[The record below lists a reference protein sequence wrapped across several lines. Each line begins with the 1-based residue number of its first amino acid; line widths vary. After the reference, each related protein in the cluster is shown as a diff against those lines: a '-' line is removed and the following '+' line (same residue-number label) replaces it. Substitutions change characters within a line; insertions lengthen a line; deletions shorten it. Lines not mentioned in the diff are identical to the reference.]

1 MGARTGSQFLA
12 GLQRTKR
19 EIWVDGERIADVT
32 THPKLRGGAES
43 LAAMFDRQHA
53 HATECLFIDPDSGE
67 DTNISHM
74 IPRSKDDLWRR
85 HAGLTRMS
93 EGSMGIM
100 GRTPDYMNMKF
111 AAFASAPRVWAG
123 ADGRNERGARN
134 VVDFQRHI
142 SRFDVSLTHTIIQ
155 PTIDKRTDNHFTDN
169 NVSVHKVGE
178 TADGIVVRGARVL
191 ATLAPYADEQTVY
204 PSQPLPPE
212 ATEYALS
219 FAVPL
224 DTPGLK
230 FLCRDSASA
239 PGADPFD
246 KPLSSRFD
254 EQDAFCV
261 FDDVLVPWDRV
272 FIDGDVQIYNSMR
285 ETGYAISMTT
295 HTTIRALTKLE
306 FAYGL
311 ATRMAELIGDYSPA
325 TTEMLG
331 ELACYVRITRNAVEL
346 SLEQA
351 WEREDGVWFPNGAA
365 IEPMRAMLAGWM
377 PRVAEI
383 ITLIGSHNLLTTPSR
398 AQLDDPSLRPLID
411 EMLHGANG
419 APADERA
426 AVFRMAWD
434 FVGSALAGRGF
445 LYERFYLT
453 SASRNKQMLHTRFF
467 DRTRSQALLNDMLS
481 RSKAECS
488 RAALSSPYRA

>member
-1 MGARTGSQFLA
+1 MGARTGAQFLE
-12 GLQRTKR
+12 GLRKTRR
-19 EIWVDGERIADVT
+19 EIWLEGERIEDVT
-32 THPKLRGGAES
+32 AHPKLRGGAKS

-53 HATECLFIDPDSGE
+53 YAGECLFAHPETGE
-67 DTNISHM
+67 PTNVSHM
-74 IPRSKDDLWRR
+74 IPRSREDLWRR
-85 HAGLTRMS
+85 HAGIVRLS

-134 VVDFQRHI
+134 IVSFQRRLSAADI
-142 SRFDVSLTHTIIQ
+142 SLTHTIIQ
-155 PTIDKRTDNHFTDN
+155 PTIDKRTDSRLLGNK
-169 NVSVHKVGE
+169 VSIRKVGE
-178 TADGIVVRGARVL
+178 TAEGIVVRGARVL

-204 PSQPLPPE
+204 PGQPIPPD
-212 ATEYALS
+212 ATAYAIA
-219 FAVPL
+219 FAIPL

-230 FLCRDSASA
+230 FLCRDSASS

-254 EQDAFCV
+254 EQDAFCI
-261 FDDVLVPWDRV
+261 FDDVLVPWDRL

-285 ETGYAISMTT
+285 DTGYAINMTSQS
-295 HTTIRALTKLE
+295 TTRALTKLE

-311 ATRMAELIGDYSPA
+311 ATRMAELIGDHSPA
-325 TTEMLG
+325 TNEMLG
-331 ELACYVRITRNAVEL
+331 ELACYVRLTANALEL

-351 WEREDGVWFPNGAA
+351 WQRADGVWFPNGAVL
-365 IEPMRAMLAGWM
+365 EPMRSMLAVWM

-383 ITLIGSHNLLTTPSR
+383 ITLVGSHNLLTTPSR
-398 AQLDDPSLRPLID
+398 TELADPTLRPLLD
-411 EMLHGANG
+411 EMLHGADG
-419 APADERA
+419 ATADERA

-434 FVGSALAGRGF
+434 FVGSALGGRGF

-453 SASRNKQMLHTRFF
+453 SASRNKQMLHSRFF
-467 DRTRSQALLNDMLS
+467 DRTRSQSLLKDMLS
-481 RSKAECS
+481 RARSAH
-488 RAALSSPYRA
+488 

>member
-1 MGARTGSQFLA
+1 MGARTGSEFLE
-12 GLQRTKR
+12 GLRKTKR
-19 EIWVDGERIADVT
+19 EIWVDGERIEDVT
-32 THPKLRGGAES
+32 SHPKLRGGAES

-53 HATECLFIDPDSGE
+53 YAAECLFRHPDSGQP
-67 DTNISHM
+67 TNVSHM
-74 IPRSKDDLWRR
+74 IPRSKDDLYQR
-85 HAGLTRMS
+85 HVGLVRLS

-111 AAFASAPRVWAG
+111 AAFASAPGVWTG
-123 ADGRNERGARN
+123 ADQRNERGARN
-134 VVDFQRHI
+134 LVNFQR
-142 SRFDVSLTHTIIQ
+142 RMAEGDLSLTHTIIQ
-155 PTIDKRTDNHFTDN
+155 PTVDKRTDSRILGNKVTIR
-169 NVSVHKVGE
+169 KVGE
-178 TADGIVVRGARVL
+178 ASEGIIVRGARVL

-204 PSQPLPPE
+204 PGQPIPAG
-212 ATEYALS
+212 ATEYALA
-219 FAVPL
+219 FAIPL

-239 PGADPFD
+239 PGANAFD

-254 EQDAFCV
+254 EQDAFCI

-272 FIDGDVQIYNSMR
+272 FIDGDVEIYNSMR

-295 HTTIRALTKLE
+295 QSTIRALTKLE

-331 ELACYVRITRNAVEL
+331 ELACYVRMTANALEL
-346 SLEQA
+346 SLERA
-351 WEREDGVWFPNGAA
+351 AEREDGVWFPNGAA
-365 IEPMRAMLAGWM
+365 LEPMRSMLPVWM

-398 AQLDDPSLRPLID
+398 AQLDDPKLRPLID
-411 EMLHGANG
+411 EMLGGADG
-419 APADERA
+419 AAADERA
-426 AVFRMAWD
+426 AVFRLAWD
-434 FVGSALAGRGF
+434 FVGSALGGRGF

-453 SASRNKQMLHTRFF
+453 SAARNKQMLHSRFF
-467 DRTRSQALLNDMLS
+467 DRTRSQSLLDDMLS
-481 RSKAECS
+481 RSAG
-488 RAALSSPYRA
+488 